1 IVSRAASD
9 SDVAE
14 EEQHKSGPPCGLD
27 RNVRAPDPAETCRAA
42 PPEMVPVLSL
52 PRALEKTGPGTLCVL
67 SDNENGRT
75 YGRALTVADRLGED
89 RVILAN
95 WIRRLT
101 NRNGRQAP
109 LAVWKEKIAPVVAQ
123 KLAEQKTPIVSF

>member
-1 IVSRAASD
+1 MIFERSSTAVVTYFVIQSNSVGARTFLSAASL
-9 SDVAE
+9 SVRGLSNFRNALGHSGIAE
-14 EEQHKSGPPCGLD
+14 SEQHKSGPPCGLD

-75 YGRALTVADRLGED
+75 YGRALTVAAGL
-89 RVILAN
+89 
-95 WIRRLT
+95 
-101 NRNGRQAP
+101 QA
-109 LAVWKEKIAPVVAQ
+109 IH
-123 KLAEQKTPIVSF
+123 